1 MAKILRKSSNLFDEN
16 SEKIE
21 GYINSNGGIS
31 IAGYSIWTYD
41 YFPITENT
49 KYTYISYDI
58 QSSNRRTIRVVWYDT
73 NKKFISRTLASNSA
87 DVARTVRSPSTAAYA
102 RLSID
107 ENVYAVMFNLG
118 STALPYEPYYA
129 PIWED
134 CVPRVRGYGTDTI
147 TTPPITIIAD
157 GANMQQYQIYGNTGG
172 VGDKTV
178 NLFDKNA
185 KNPANGFVNDKYL
198 SKDGAEN
205 YSSSYYIS
213 EYIPIT
219 SGKFYALRNAA
230 PLSEVALCFYTAE
243 KSYIKGVRYDVYF
256 IDTLCVAAPANAAYA
271 RATVSKLSTDVSFYP
286 YTTQLEVET
295 YAYVPFGYKVDI
307 STSDGTSTTTTPIYI
322 GNDPLEKV
330 GNYSDYVDYEL
341 QKVVRVIK
349 KYVLTG
355 KEDWE
360 EITGAYTSRKYFRWV
375 FAPINYCIRHVCI
388 SSHFTQVTI
397 STSTTTVGFDVF
409 DSSTVGGE
417 VLAIR
422 PTNVQ
427 STTLADFKSY
437 LAAQYAAG
445 TPVTVWCALKTAE
458 KVDPPEPLPGIPTFD
473 GNTVIDYNGTPNP
486 SSVVVTYKGWHKHSE
501 PIRHNDEWMT
511 SNAQQFSVSQSSLSF
526 TPDEDIEETEE
537 EGDESELEH

>member
-1 MAKILRKSSNLFDEN
+1 MAKIMRKSSNLFDEN
-16 SEKIE
+16 SEKTE
-21 GYINSNGGIS
+21 GYIDDNGDIL
-31 IAGYSIWTYD
+31 IAEYSIWTYD
-41 YFPITENT
+41 YFPITGNME
-49 KYTYISYDI
+49 YTYISYDI
-58 QSSNRRTIRVVWYDT
+58 QSPNARTIRVAWYDA
-73 NKKFISRTLASNSA
+73 NKNFISRTFDTNSA
-87 DVARTVRSPSTAAYA
+87 DVARTVISPSTAAYA

-134 CVPRVRGYGTDTI
+134 CVPRVRRYGTDTF
-147 TTPPITIIAD
+147 TTLPITIIAN
-157 GANMQQYQIYGNTGG
+157 GANMQQYRIYGNTGG
-172 VGDKTV
+172 VGDKTI
-178 NLFDKNA
+178 NYFDYTQLVDGYTYNSTGQMILNPDEANRWKFAAIPFIQVTPGVTYLITWNSTPIDYNNIIYYYDSEKNY
-185 KNPANGFVNDKYL
+185 KMKTVQFRTGSPFTVPNNCNFITYIVDIS
-198 SKDGAEN
+198 SKDRKKYMLTEG
-205 YSSSYYIS
+205 S
-213 EYIPIT
+213 T
-219 SGKFYALRNAA
+219 
-230 PLSEVALCFYTAE
+230 
-243 KSYIKGVRYDVYF
+243 
-256 IDTLCVAAPANAAYA
+256 APA
-271 RATVSKLSTDVSFYP
+271 SF
-286 YTTQLEVET
+286 
-295 YAYVPFGYKVDI
+295 VPFGYKVDI

-322 GNDPLEKV
+322 GNNPLEKV
-330 GNYSDYVDYEL
+330 ENYSDYVDYEL
-341 QKVVRVIK
+341 QKVVRAIK

-355 KEDWE
+355 NENWE
-360 EITGAYTSRKYFRWV
+360 EITGAYASRKYFRWV
-375 FAPINYCIRHVCI
+375 FAPINYCIRHVCV

-397 STSTTTVGFDVF
+397 TTSTTTVGFDVF

-445 TPVTVWCALKTAE
+445 TPVTIWCALKTAE
-458 KVDPPEPLPGIPTFD
+458 EVDPPEPLPGIPTFD

-501 PIRHNDEWMT
+501 PIRHNDEWT
-511 SNAQQFSVSQSSLSF
+511 TPNAQQLNALQSPLSF